1 LIGLLC
7 RAFNGEVYVRVPAEV
22 HAEVARE
29 AFEKGAVL
37 RSQVVTSNL
46 S

>member
-1 LIGLLC
+1 MS
-7 RAFNGEVYVRVPAEV
+7 RAFNGQVHVRVPAEV

-29 AFEKGAVL
+29 AFKKRRVL
-37 RSQVVTSNL
+37 RSQIVTSNL